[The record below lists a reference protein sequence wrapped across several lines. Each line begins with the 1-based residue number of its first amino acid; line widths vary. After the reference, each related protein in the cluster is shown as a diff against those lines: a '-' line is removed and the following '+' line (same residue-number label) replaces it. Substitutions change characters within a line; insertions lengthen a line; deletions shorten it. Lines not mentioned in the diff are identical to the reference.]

1 MMTTKIVL
9 SNNYNTYDELYHYG
23 VKGMK
28 WGVRRYGLISKG
40 ENRRIGKQTY
50 KETYKQSRE
59 SGNGRIASKRA
70 ADQAKMKVMN
80 DNRAQNRKII
90 KEGAKNTAK
99 KAAKKFDDY
108 NTKYEQ
114 ERKEQLTKAFNV
126 GKNAINNYKAKKS
139 PQREDISQL
148 SDKELRARINR
159 LQMEKQ
165 YAQLTARE
173 TSGGKKFV
181 KDVLTNAAKQT
192 ATQYAARYMAKG
204 VDKAIER
211 ALAGR

>member
-1 MMTTKIVL
+1 M
-9 SNNYNTYDELYHYG
+9 NNELYHYG

-28 WGVRRYGLISKG
+28 WGVRRFGLVSG
-40 ENRRIGKQTY
+40 PENKKIGRQTY
-50 KETYKQSRE
+50 KETYKVQRSA
-59 SGNGRIASKRA
+59 GNS
-70 ADQAKMKVMN
+70 
-80 DNRAQNRKII
+80 
-90 KEGAKNTAK
+90 
-99 KAAKKFDDY
+99 
-108 NTKYEQ
+108 
-114 ERKEQLTKAFNV
+114 RKESRKTVNI
-126 GKNAINNYKAKKS
+126 GKNAINNYKAKRN

-148 SDKELRARINR
+148 SDAELRQRINR

-173 TSGGKKFV
+173 TSNGKKFV

-192 ATQYAARYMAKG
+192 ATQYTARYMAKG

>member
-1 MMTTKIVL
+1 M
-9 SNNYNTYDELYHYG
+9 NDNELYHYG

-28 WGVRRYGLISKG
+28 WGVRRYGLVSRQ
-40 ENRRIGKQTY
+40 ENKKIGRQTY
-50 KETYKQSRE
+50 KETYKVQRADGNSRKE
-59 SGNGRIASKRA
+59 SKKMAK
-70 ADQAKMKVMN
+70 QAGTKVMS
-80 DNRAQNRKII
+80 DNARQNRKII
-90 KEGAKNTAK
+90 KEGVKNTAK
-99 KAAKKFDDY
+99 KASNKFNDY
-108 NTKYEQ
+108 NDKYER
-114 ERKEQLTKAFNV
+114 ERREEITKAVNI
-126 GKNAINNYKAKKS
+126 GKNAINNYKAKRN

-148 SDKELRARINR
+148 SDAELRQRINR

-173 TSGGKKFV
+173 TSSGKKFV

>member
-9 SNNYNTYDELYHYG
+9 ANNYNAYDELYHYG

-70 ADQAKMKVMN
+70 ADQAKTKVMN

-114 ERKEQLTKAFNV
+114 ERKEQITKAVNT
-126 GKNAINNYKAKKS
+126 GKNVINQYKTKKN
-139 PQREDISQL
+139 PPREDISKL

-165 YAQLTARE
+165 YAQLTAKE

-181 KDVLTNAAKQT
+181 KNVLTNAAKQT

>member
-1 MMTTKIVL
+1 MTTKIVL
-9 SNNYNTYDELYHYG
+9 ANNYNTYDELYHYG

-28 WGVRRYGLISKG
+28 WGVRRYGLVSRH
-40 ENRRIGKQTY
+40 ENKKIGRQTY
-50 KETYKQSRE
+50 KETYKVQ
-59 SGNGRIASKRA
+59 RA
-70 ADQAKMKVMN
+70 AGNSRKESKKIAKQAGTKVMS
-80 DNRAQNRKII
+80 DNARQNRKII

-99 KAAKKFDDY
+99 KAVKKFNDY
-108 NTKYEQ
+108 NDNYER

-126 GKNAINNYKAKKS
+126 GKNAINNYKAKKN